1 MRVKLFKCVFLLTDA
16 LFGEEGI
23 MLYIDMKHNNESQQ
37 YIKQNHLNPFSIG
50 RSKIA
55 EKWGNSKH
63 FSSMIRNK
71 NDS

>member
-55 EKWGNSKH
+55 EK
-63 FSSMIRNK
+63 
-71 NDS
+71 